1 MRSPA
6 VSCTV
11 ERAELMRLLGA
22 VRMLAFE
29 PNPPPSEALGSIR
42 DAVHDYDH

>member
-1 MRSPA
+1 
-6 VSCTV
+6 
-11 ERAELMRLLGA
+11 MRLLGA